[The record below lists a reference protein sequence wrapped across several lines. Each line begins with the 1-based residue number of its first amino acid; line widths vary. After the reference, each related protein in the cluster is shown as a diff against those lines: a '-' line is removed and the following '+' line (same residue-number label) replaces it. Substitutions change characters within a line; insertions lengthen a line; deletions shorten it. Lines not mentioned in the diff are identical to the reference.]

1 MHPMQR
7 LVLLQLN
14 GVLASRAT
22 LVMVGPCVLRQTL
35 WRPRGWTLLCLPLD
49 AVVGHVH
56 KSDPLCLLTGG
67 GPRMGRRED
76 PAGGCRQDF
85 GCFRVGL
92 EPPVAVLAPRIAWT
106 HAGSL
111 LK

>member
-35 WRPRGWTLLCLPLD
+35 WRPRGWTLLCPPLD

-67 GPRMGRRED
+67 GLRMGRRGAQLEVAAETLD
-76 PAGGCRQDF
+76 ASASDLNRQWPF
-85 GCFRVGL
+85 WLQGL
-92 EPPVAVLAPRIAWT
+92 PGLMQN
-106 HAGSL
+106 HC
-111 LK
+111 